1 MTCKCKCKQNEKNR
15 KDLDKDLQI
24 EEIPVPG
31 YEKVFK
37 VSNKKVNL
45 QGYIALHN
53 TVLGPALGGTRIYPY
68 VKSEDALNDV
78 LRLARGMTFKSAV
91 AQVGFGGGK
100 CVIIADPRK
109 DKTPELLHSFAESVD
124 SLKGKFI
131 TAEDV
136 GSTTADIVEFNKKT
150 KYVTGLPTEKG
161 SGDPSRYTAW
171 GVFRGIQSV
180 AKKLFGS
187 DSLEGK
193 KIAMQGIGSVGLYL
207 IDLLFWHGAEV
218 VIADVNA
225 ERVKAVSRKYGVKA
239 VDPKEI
245 LKEKCDI
252 LSPCALGGIIN
263 DESIPQLKCK
273 AIAGCA
279 NNQLL
284 KDQHGDLLMQNGIL
298 YAPDF
303 VINSGGLINVSFEV
317 DKDGYDPV
325 KAKDKTH
332 KIYDTLMD
340 IYRISE
346 KNKIST
352 ARAAVELAEYNIK
365 NKIGARTEPV
375 YFHN

>member
-1 MTCKCKCKQNEKNR
+1 MTCKCKCKKENVN
-15 KDLDKDLQI
+15 KDLDNDLKI

-31 YEKVFK
+31 YEKVLK
-37 VSNKKVNL
+37 VSNKKVKL
-45 QGYIALHN
+45 QGYIAIHN
-53 TVLGPALGGTRIYPY
+53 SVLGPALGGTRIYPY
-68 VKSEDALNDV
+68 KKSEDALNDV
-78 LRLARGMTFKSAV
+78 LRLARGMTYKSAV

-100 CVIIADPRK
+100 CVIIADPSK
-109 DKTPELLHSFAESVD
+109 DKTPELLQSFADAVE

-136 GSTTADIVEFNKKT
+136 GSTTADIVELNKKT

-171 GVFRGIQSV
+171 GIFRGMQSV

-193 KIAMQGIGSVGLYL
+193 KIAMQGVGSVGLYL
-207 IDLLFWHGAEV
+207 LDLLFWHGAEV
-218 VIADVNA
+218 VIADLNT
-225 ERVKAVSRKYGVKA
+225 ERVKVIARKYGVKVVSPA
-239 VDPKEI
+239 DI
-245 LKEKCDI
+245 IKEKCDI
-252 LSPCALGGIIN
+252 FAPCALGGVIN
-263 DESIPQLKCK
+263 DETIPQFKCK

-284 KDQHGDLLMQNGIL
+284 KDEHGDILMKKGIL

-303 VINSGGLINVSFEV
+303 VINGGGLINVSFEI
-317 DKDGYDPV
+317 DKEGYNPV
-325 KAKDKTH
+325 KAKEKTH
-332 KIYDTLMD
+332 KIYDTLID
-340 IYRISE
+340 IYKISE

-352 ARAAVELAEYNIK
+352 SKAAVELAEYNIK
-365 NKIGARTEPV
+365 NKIGLRTNPV